1 MTTCEHDQ
9 HWMQRALELARNG
22 QGHVEPN
29 PQVGC
34 VIVQENQLV
43 AAGWHQ
49 HFGGPHAEID
59 ALQKAGNAA
68 AGSTL
73 YVTLEPCAHHGKT
86 PPCTEAIIAAG
97 VARVVVGQV
106 DPFAQVNG
114 QGIASLEAA
123 GIQVDSGIQQEAC
136 RQLNAPYLK
145 RCQSGKPW
153 VLAKWAMTLDGK
165 IAAQDGSSRWISSP
179 ASRQIVHQLR
189 GRMDAI
195 IVGRQTALLD
205 DPQLTARPAGSR
217 VATRIVMTTNADLP
231 GHLVLVQTAKDIPT
245 LVVCG
250 PDAPADNR
258 ELLLAA
264 GCQLLVCDSTR
275 PPEMIDTLLQELGQR
290 EMTNILLEGGG
301 QLLGSWF
308 DADAIDEVHCFLANK
323 IIGGAEAPGPIAGT
337 GRTSMSIACSLD
349 GLHSRPV
356 ENDLYLWGHLQK
368 TVAPPATE
376 S

>member
-1 MTTCEHDQ
+1 MSTCEQDQ

-29 PQVGC
+29 PLVGC
-34 VIVQENQLV
+34 VIVRDNQLIAV
-43 AAGWHQ
+43 GWHQ
-49 HFGGPHAEID
+49 QFGGDHAEID
-59 ALQKAGNAA
+59 ALQKAGKAA

-86 PPCTEAIIAAG
+86 PPCTESIIRAG
-97 VARVVVGQV
+97 VARVVVGQG

-114 QGIASLEAA
+114 QGIALLEAA
-123 GIQVDSGIQQEAC
+123 GIQVDSGILQDAC

-145 RCQSGKPW
+145 RCLAGKPW

-179 ASRQIVHQLR
+179 SSRQIVHQLR

-217 VATRIVMTTNADLP
+217 IATRIVMTANADLP
-231 GHLVLVQTAKDIPT
+231 DHLALVRTAKDIPT

-250 PDAPADNR
+250 PDAPAEKR
-258 ELLLAA
+258 ESLTAA
-264 GCQLLVCDSTR
+264 GCQLLVCGSTGH
-275 PPEMIDTLLQELGQR
+275 PEMIDTLLQELGQR
-290 EMTNILLEGGG
+290 DMSNVLLEGGG
-301 QLLGSWF
+301 ELLGSWF
-308 DADAIDEVHCFLANK
+308 DAGAIDEVHCFLANK
-323 IIGGAEAPGPIAGT
+323 IIGGSAAPGPIAGT
-337 GRTSMSIACSLD
+337 GRTSMSVACSLD

-368 TVAPPATE
+368 TIDSPVTE

>member
-1 MTTCEHDQ
+1 MTTCEQDQ

-34 VIVQENQLV
+34 VIVQENQLI

-49 HFGGPHAEID
+49 QFGGPHAEID

-97 VARVVVGQV
+97 VARVVVGQI

-123 GIQVDSGIQQEAC
+123 GIQVNSGILEDAC

-165 IAAQDGSSRWISSP
+165 IAAQDGSSQWISSP

-205 DPQLTARPAGSR
+205 DPRLTARPPGSR
-217 VATRIVMTTNADLP
+217 VATRIVMTTHADLP
-231 GHLVLVQTAKDIPT
+231 DHLVLVQTAKDIPT

-250 PDAPADNR
+250 PDAPADKR
-258 ELLLAA
+258 ELLTAA
-264 GCQLLVCDSTR
+264 GCQLLVCDSTGR
-275 PPEMIDTLLQELGQR
+275 PEMIDALLQELGQR
-290 EMTNILLEGGG
+290 EMTNVLLEGGG
-301 QLLGSWF
+301 ELLGSWF

-323 IIGGAEAPGPIAGT
+323 IIGGSEAPGPIAGT
-337 GRTSMSIACSLD
+337 GRPSMSVACSLD
-349 GLHSRPV
+349 GLQSRPV

-368 TVAPPATE
+368 TAAPPATE